1 MRRSGAGGK
10 PIKGRRRKAPEPK
23 RRNAPNAVAR
33 SDSSPTGQGAEIA
46 RLTGELNE
54 ALEQQS
60 ATADVLRII
69 SNSPTEIE
77 PVLDA
82 IVRTAGELCASEYA
96 MLFRLRM
103 ENTTSP
109 PLTMRR
115 RNTSSISWNS
125 RSPWTEVR

>member
-1 MRRSGAGGK
+1 MMRRSGAGGK

-23 RRNAPNAVAR
+23 RRGAPKALVR
-33 SDSSPTGQGAEIA
+33 SNSSPAGQGAEIA
-46 RLTGELNE
+46 QLTRELNE

-82 IVRTAGELCASEYA
+82 IVRTAGELCVSEYA
-96 MLFRLRM
+96 MLFR
-103 ENTTSP
+103 
-109 PLTMRR
+109 
-115 RNTSSISWNS
+115 
-125 RSPWTEVR
+125 